1 MANENMIKF
10 LRGNV
15 ADLPQTATAG
25 ALYFTKDEG
34 VYLGLENGSYH
45 RYGDFITVADV
56 NALPDSGAHATCM
69 YYCTKENILA
79 RYDSAKGWIQINKQP
94 TAEEMKTLLGLG
106 SLAYLSEVTEDNL
119 DSALKEKV
127 NTAAEGN
134 HAHLNKDVLDDITSD
149 DITNWNDAV
158 SKEHEHTFVES
169 ELNKIADGDVEKW
182 NTAEAKAHEHA
193 NINTLN
199 NINEDKVDAWDIA
212 ATTSASNTLAINA
225 INDESTGIL
234 KQAKAYSD
242 GLANNY
248 ATKAYVGDIPNG
260 EDGNPMA
267 ASVIAYINKKTDG
280 IATSGNLEAL
290 GNRVPTAEGE
300 IDARQEASAKHVEK
314 EEGKSLIANTEIERL
329 AGMSDGA
336 NKVEASATNGKIKID
351 GVETTVYAHPDKHTI
366 AEVDGLETALASKVA
381 SVAAGDASVTI
392 GGTATAPTVAAKISS
407 AEGNALTLAEDGLK
421 VIIPESTKVEAS
433 ETNGNIKV
441 DGEEVTV
448 YEHPEKHAI
457 AEVDG
462 LQDALNAINDEE
474 TGVLAQ
480 AKAYVDTEDK
490 FVTDIL
496 TVDKF
501 GGIAA
506 GSDLNGMTTHE
517 ILNQLLYPYIA
528 FTINSSSRSAAA
540 ATLENGATQTLS
552 SASISITK
560 KSKPITSV
568 KLLNGS
574 TVLGEKT
581 GDDVAAGGT
590 IKFEGLGITVS
601 KDNNPNLKF
610 TVTDGTTSTDKNV
623 GASTF
628 VYPYYTGECAADATI
643 DETLIEGLTKKVESK
658 GNKTVTHSCE
668 NGRMVIAYPKAH
680 GVLKSILDPN
690 NFETI
695 GDYTRSEVSVTGLD
709 GTTQTYYVYASG
721 AATVSGFKVQ
731 YKY

>member
-56 NALPDSGAHATCM
+56 NSLPSTGAHATCM
-69 YYCTKENILA
+69 YYCTSENILA
-79 RYDSAKGWIQINKQP
+79 RYDSVKGWIQINKQP

-106 SLAYLSEVTEDNL
+106 SLAYLSEVAEDNL
-119 DSALKEKV
+119 SSALKEKV
-127 NTAAEGN
+127 NAAAEGN
-134 HAHLNKDVLDDITSD
+134 HAHLNKTELDK
-149 DITNWNDAV
+149 V
-158 SKEHEHTFVES
+158 
-169 ELNKIADGDVEKW
+169 ADGDVEKW
-182 NTAEAKAHEHA
+182 NTAYTHSQADHAPVGAQANVIESVKVNGEALEIKEKAVDITIPTGALADKDEVAKA
-193 NINTLN
+193 
-199 NINEDKVDAWDIA
+199 D
-212 ATTSASNTLAINA
+212 LA
-225 INDESTGIL
+225 
-234 KQAKAYSD
+234 
-242 GLANNY
+242 
-248 ATKAYVGDIPNG
+248 
-260 EDGNPMA
+260 
-267 ASVIAYINKKTDG
+267 
-280 IATSGNLEAL
+280 EAL
-290 GNRVPTAEGE
+290 ATE
-300 IDARQEASAKHVEK
+300 ID
-314 EEGKSLIANTEIERL
+314 
-329 AGMSDGA
+329 
-336 NKVEASATNGKIKID
+336 
-351 GVETTVYAHPDKHTI
+351 
-366 AEVDGLETALASKVA
+366 SKVT
-381 SVAAGDASVTI
+381 SVSAGDASVTI
-392 GGTATAPTVAAKISS
+392 GGTATAPTVAAKISA

-448 YEHPEKHAI
+448 YTHPEKHAI
-457 AEVDG
+457 ADVDG
-462 LQDALNAINDEE
+462 LQGALDAINDED

-480 AKAYVDTEDK
+480 AKAYADTEDV
-490 FVTDIL
+490 FHTEIT
-496 TVDKF
+496 TVNAL

-506 GSDLNGMTTHE
+506 GADLDGMTTHE
-517 ILNQLLYPYIA
+517 ILNTLLFPYVA
-528 FTINSSSRSAAA
+528 FVINSSSRNAAA
-540 ATLENGATQTLS
+540 ATLENGATQTLN
-552 SASISITK
+552 SATISVTK
-560 KSKPITSV
+560 KSKPITSI
-568 KLLNGS
+568 KLLDGS
-574 TVLGEKT
+574 TVLEEKT
-581 GDDVAAGGT
+581 GDAVAAGGT
-590 IKFEGLGITVS
+590 ITFSNLGITVT

-628 VYPYYTGECAADATI
+628 VYPYYMGECAADATI

-658 GNKTVTHSCE
+658 GNKTVTHTVE

-709 GTTQTYYVYASG
+709 GTAQTYYVYASG